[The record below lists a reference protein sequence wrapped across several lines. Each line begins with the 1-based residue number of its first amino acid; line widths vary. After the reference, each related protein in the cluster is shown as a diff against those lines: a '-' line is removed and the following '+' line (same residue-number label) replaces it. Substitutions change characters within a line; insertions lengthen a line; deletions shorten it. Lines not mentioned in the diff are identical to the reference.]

1 MPQADSIHTPHTADS
16 LVTDSLAMDSLARDS
31 VQRAMAAPVQRV
43 RKYVVKEWTKGL
55 EPMPLPGRADNNSAI
70 ISSLVVLLL
79 LLLVCLQ
86 RGRRLLPALFRD
98 MWRVRSRKKIFEER
112 TSNENRIIT
121 IFGLQLTVFMALLV
135 NAGADLMAG
144 QPPLSDSAALL
155 LPIVALCGAFY
166 LLQIITYWCVGYA
179 FTTSS
184 GRKMWLRGFYAV
196 QTFLGFGLAIPA
208 LVTVFYPDA
217 AGLAVTI
224 GAILYI
230 FSRIVFISKGFRIFY
245 QNYWSLLYFILYLCT
260 LEITP
265 LVIIYRTAASFSL

>member
-1 MPQADSIHTPHTADS
+1 MPQADSIHASQT
-16 LVTDSLAMDSLARDS
+16 TDSLALDSLAADS
-31 VQRAMAAPVQRV
+31 VRQAVSAPPRHV
-43 RKYVVKEWTKGL
+43 RKYVVREWTKGL
-55 EPMPLPGRADNNSAI
+55 EPMPLPARAAGNEVI
-70 ISSLVVLLL
+70 TGSLVVLLL

-98 MWRVRSRKKIFEER
+98 MWRVRNRKKIFDER

-135 NAGADLMAG
+135 ASAADILSG
-144 QPPLSDSAALL
+144 RPPLDDAGALL
-155 LPIVALCGAFY
+155 LPMVGMCGAFY
-166 LLQIITYWCVGYA
+166 LLQIAIYWCVGYA
-179 FTTSS
+179 FTTAA
-184 GRKMWLRGFYAV
+184 GCKMWLRGFYAV

-217 AGLAVTI
+217 AVAALWV
-224 GAILYI
+224 GAAMYA

-245 QNYWSLLYFILYLCT
+245 QNYWSLFYFILYLCT

-265 LVIIYRTAASFSL
+265 LVLIYRAAAAFSL

>member
-1 MPQADSIHTPHTADS
+1 MAALHRSAFLEAEVTAGGW
-16 LVTDSLAMDSLARDS
+16 LFGLSLAACVILAAMTMLRWSLPEKPAGIVS
-31 VQRAMAAPVQRV
+31 VV
-43 RKYVVKEWTKGL
+43 T
-55 EPMPLPGRADNNSAI
+55 
-70 ISSLVVLLL
+70 
-79 LLLVCLQ
+79 
-86 RGRRLLPALFRD
+86 
-98 MWRVRSRKKIFEER
+98 
-112 TSNENRIIT
+112 
-121 IFGLQLTVFMALLV
+121 
-135 NAGADLMAG
+135 
-144 QPPLSDSAALL
+144 ALL

-217 AGLAVTI
+217 ARLAVTI

>member
-144 QPPLSDSAALL
+144 RPPLSDSAALL
-155 LPIVALCGAFY
+155 LPIVMGGVIELVQAYCTGGTRSGEWLDLAADSLGVLIGQPIGM
-166 LLQIITYWCVGYA
+166 LLVACHARWRK
-179 FTTSS
+179 
-184 GRKMWLRGFYAV
+184 GRAE
-196 QTFLGFGLAIPA
+196 
-208 LVTVFYPDA
+208 D
-217 AGLAVTI
+217 
-224 GAILYI
+224 
-230 FSRIVFISKGFRIFY
+230 
-245 QNYWSLLYFILYLCT
+245 
-260 LEITP
+260 
-265 LVIIYRTAASFSL
+265 